1 MRYAGVFKKAAHDR
15 AAYVPDLPGCV
26 TTGRT
31 LEDTRRPIVEVIQ
44 FQIEPM
50 QLRGEPAPEPIFGR
64 RQTIINI
71 LKGGLMALETWFCLA
86 NLVLS
91 DWRNQVGIARLDFT
105 CTPAGFSDQALS
117 RMNNPNT
124 GYRRRLWL
132 NVLLLCAPPAG
143 PRMPGL
149 RAHVEVTAALPAAFA
164 GGYNL
169 HTGRRA
175 MVYRPIR
182 ERWLAMKLAIEE
194 RRS

>member
-15 AAYVPDLPGCV
+15 AEYVPDLPGCV

-50 QLRGEPAPEPIFGR
+50 QLRGEPAPEPIIGR
-64 RQTIINI
+64 PQIIISI

-91 DWRNQVGIARLDFT
+91 DSRNQVGIARLDFT

-132 NVLLLCAPPAG
+132 NVLLLCAP
-143 PRMPGL
+143 
-149 RAHVEVTAALPAAFA
+149 
-164 GGYNL
+164 
-169 HTGRRA
+169 RRA
-175 MVYRPIR
+175 RGCPGCGRTWKLPPPCRPHSPVVTICTPGGAP
-182 ERWLAMKLAIEE
+182 WNTGPSGNAGWQ
-194 RRS
+194 